1 MPANQHQQ
9 ISTSKL
15 APANWH
21 QQMATYYA
29 ITVQPFFVTE
39 GKAIPFPGL
48 VETTVVTGAGPFEE
62 PAELTIIPPDYRF
75 IINTLHAAFGKNL
88 VITSAARPG
97 LFELGRLSNPQ
108 MHFLQHIN
116 ALSTDPAALSKV
128 PKRRLQFVIESY
140 MYDNPACN
148 STPLCDCDECFLD

>member
-1 MPANQHQQ
+1 
-9 ISTSKL
+9 
-15 APANWH
+15 
-21 QQMATYYA
+21 MATYYA

-75 IINTLHAAFGKNL
+75 IINTLHAAFGNNL

-116 ALSTDPAALSKV
+116 ALSTDPAARSTDPAALSTDPAARSTDPAARSKV

-148 STPLCDCDECFLD
+148 STPLCDCDECFLN